1 MVFEQLVVNGII
13 AGSEYALLA
22 IGLTLVFGILNLIHF
37 AHGEVAMVGAYTAFV
52 VSAVLGF
59 PLWLGFVVAV
69 AVGAGLGLLVNRI
82 AFRPLRK
89 QHRLIPLIAAIAVSI
104 LLQNI
109 IALFFGNEIRT
120 FDLGP
125 VEKGIEML
133 GFIITKTQV
142 LIVFV
147 AIALMLLTWVFLK
160 RTKVGRQVEAVADN
174 RHLAESIGI
183 DSEKVIIVTFGF
195 GSALAAA
202 GGVLIAMETNLE
214 PMMGLMPNI
223 KGFAAV
229 IVGGIGSVPGAILG
243 SYFIGLA
250 ENIGIWFLP
259 SGYKDAIAFFIL
271 VVFLLIRPQG
281 IFGKKKGALSNE

>member
-1 MVFEQLVVNGII
+1 MVLEQLVVNGII

-22 IGLTLVFGILNLIHF
+22 IGLTLIFGILRLIHF

-52 VSAVLGF
+52 ASVWLGL
-59 PLWLGFVVAV
+59 PLWIGFIVATV
-69 AVGAGLGLLVNRI
+69 VGAGLGLVVNRV
-82 AFRPLRK
+82 AFKPLRK
-89 QHRLIPLIAAIAVSI
+89 QHMLMPLIAAIAVSI
-104 LLQNI
+104 LLQNM
-109 IALFFGNEIRT
+109 IALIFGNEIKT
-120 FDLGP
+120 YALGP
-125 VEKGIEML
+125 VEKGMEMF

-147 AIALMLLTWVFLK
+147 AIALMLITWLFIK
-160 RTKVGRQVEAVADN
+160 KTKIGQEVRAVADN
-174 RHLAESIGI
+174 RHLAESLGI
-183 DSEKVIIVTFGF
+183 DSERVINVTFAF

-223 KGFAAV
+223 KAFAAV
-229 IVGGIGSVPGAILG
+229 IVGGVGSVPGAILG

-250 ENIGIWFLP
+250 ENIGIWYLP

-271 VVFLLIRPQG
+271 LVFLLIRPQG
-281 IFGKKKGALSNE
+281 IFGRKKEGIEQ

>member
-22 IGLTLVFGILNLIHF
+22 IGLTLIFGILRLIHF
-37 AHGEVAMVGAYTAFV
+37 AHGEVAMVGAYTAFA
-52 VSAVLGF
+52 VSSILGLPLFIGFIAAIAVGTVLG
-59 PLWLGFVVAV
+59 LV
-69 AVGAGLGLLVNRI
+69 VNRF
-82 AFRPLRK
+82 AFRPLRR
-89 QHRLIPLIAAIAVSI
+89 QHLLMPLIAAIAVSI
-104 LLQNI
+104 ILQNV
-109 IALFFGNEIRT
+109 IALFFGNEIKT
-120 FDLGP
+120 YALGP
-125 VEKGIEML
+125 VEKGMEIA

-142 LIVFV
+142 LIIIV
-147 AIALMLLTWVFLK
+147 ALALMILTWLFLK
-160 RTKVGRQVEAVADN
+160 KTKVGRQVEAVADN
-174 RHLAESIGI
+174 RDLAESVGI
-183 DSEKVIIVTFGF
+183 DSEKVINYAFGF

-223 KGFAAV
+223 KAFAAM
-229 IVGGIGSVPGAILG
+229 IVGGVGSVPGAILG

-271 VVFLLIRPQG
+271 VVFLLVRPRG
-281 IFGKKKGALSNE
+281 ILGKKKEGIGA

>member
-22 IGLTLVFGILNLIHF
+22 IGLTLIFGILRLIHF

-52 VSAVLGF
+52 FSSILGL
-59 PLWLGFVVAV
+59 PLIAGFVA
-69 AVGAGLGLLVNRI
+69 AIIIGTLLGLAINKI
-82 AFRPLRK
+82 AFKPLRK
-89 QHRLIPLIAAIAVSI
+89 QHPLMPLIAAIAVSI

-109 IALFFGNEIRT
+109 IALFFGNEIKT
-120 FDLGP
+120 YNLGP
-125 VEKGIEML
+125 VEKGIEIS
-133 GFIITKTQV
+133 GFIITKTQI
-142 LIVFV
+142 LIIFV
-147 AIALMLLTWVFLK
+147 AIALMLLTWLLLK
-160 RTKVGRQVEAVADN
+160 KTKIGQQVVAVADN
-174 RHLAESIGI
+174 MHLAESIGI
-183 DSEKVIIVTFGF
+183 DSEKVINTAFAF

-223 KGFAAV
+223 KAFAAV
-229 IVGGIGSVPGAILG
+229 IVGGVGSIPGAILG

-271 VVFLLIRPQG
+271 VVFLLFKPTG
-281 IFGKKKGALSNE
+281 IIGKKKEGMQT